1 MTGIN
6 AVSYRSRF
14 LKYMHDGLH
23 QVVKACQVLAEAQSR
38 LPHNE
43 FTALCRDL
51 KLAPR
56 TRERLVRI
64 GNYKPFRDAKV
75 QKRLPLSWGT
85 LDRLA
90 SMKEA
95 AFRSAL
101 DAGKIKPDLTRR
113 GALALEQPKKEGGVR
128 KVCKPIVADA
138 VGRLSEERL
147 LLSVAFHK
155 DMLDEEV
162 ATQVFEEI
170 RDKIED
176 LKEHF
181 QVVQIKLI
189 NHGLPAIISAEND
202 ALFSEEGMAKSRR
215 EVERVERAAENA
227 ILVLSRIVRRE
238 ARRQRKLASLAD
250 RALAKKGQLKRAW
263 TAEEI
268 VQCEADED
276 SVRYAWEELDIG
288 LDIDECL
295 RNPEVAVK
303 WDKKREGGDDFRW

>member
-38 LPHNE
+38 LPQNE
-43 FTALCRDL
+43 FIALCRDL
-51 KLAPR
+51 KLASR

-75 QKRLPLSWGT
+75 QKQLPLSWGT

-90 SMKEA
+90 SMKESS
-95 AFRSAL
+95 FRSAL
-101 DAGKIKPDLTRR
+101 DAGKIKPNLTRKS
-113 GALALEQPKKEGGVR
+113 AHALERGKEVEVVKKAVKL
-128 KVCKPIVADA
+128 KVTDTAQLLPQ
-138 VGRLSEERL
+138 ERL

-162 ATQVFEEI
+162 AVQVLEEL

-176 LKEHF
+176 LKDHF
-181 QVVQIKLI
+181 HLIQIKLI
-189 NHGLPAIISAEND
+189 DYGLPAIIAAEND
-202 ALFSEEGMAKSRR
+202 ELFSEAGMARSQR
-215 EVERVERAAENA
+215 EVERVERAAGNA
-227 ILVLSRIVRRE
+227 ILNLSRIVRRE
-238 ARRQRKLASLAD
+238 ARRQRKAASLAD
-250 RALAKKGQLKRAW
+250 RTLAKKGQLKRAW

-268 VQCEADED
+268 VQCEADEE

-303 WDKKREGGDDFRW
+303 WDNKRESGSDFRW

>member
-38 LPHNE
+38 LTQNE
-43 FTALCRDL
+43 FMSLCRDL

-75 QKRLPLSWGT
+75 QKQLPLSWGT

-90 SMKEA
+90 SMKES

-101 DAGKIKPDLTRR
+101 DAGKIKPNLTRR
-113 GALALEQPKKEGGVR
+113 GAHAIEQGKHVEVLKKVVKPKVKDTAELLTG
-128 KVCKPIVADA
+128 
-138 VGRLSEERL
+138 ERL

-155 DMLDEEV
+155 DMLDEEIAV
-162 ATQVFEEI
+162 QVLEEI
-170 RDKIED
+170 REKIED
-176 LKEHF
+176 LKDHF
-181 QVVQIKLI
+181 QLIQIKLI
-189 NHGLPAIISAEND
+189 DYGLPALIAAEND
-202 ALFSEEGMAKSRR
+202 VLFSEAGMAKSRR
-215 EVERVERAAENA
+215 EVERLGRAAENA
-227 ILVLSRIVRRE
+227 ILILSRIVRRE
-238 ARRQRKLASLAD
+238 ARRQRKAASLGD
-250 RALAKKGQLKRAW
+250 RTLAKKGQLKRAW

-303 WDKKREGGDDFRW
+303 WDKKRDSSSDFKW

>member
-38 LPHNE
+38 LPHND
-43 FTALCRDL
+43 FMSLCRDL
-51 KLAPR
+51 KLSPR

-75 QKRLPLSWGT
+75 QKQLPLSWGT

-90 SMKEA
+90 SMKES

-101 DAGKIKPDLTRR
+101 DAGKIKPNMTRR
-113 GALALEQPKKEGGVR
+113 GASAIEQGKHVEVLKKVVKPKVKDTAELLTG
-128 KVCKPIVADA
+128 
-138 VGRLSEERL
+138 ERL
-147 LLSVAFHK
+147 LLSVAFNK
-155 DMLDEEV
+155 DMLDEEIAV
-162 ATQVFEEI
+162 QVLEEI
-170 RDKIED
+170 REKIED
-176 LKEHF
+176 LKDHF
-181 QVVQIKLI
+181 QLIQIKLI
-189 NHGLPAIISAEND
+189 DYGLPTLIAAEND
-202 ALFSEEGMAKSRR
+202 VLFSGAGMAKSRR
-215 EVERVERAAENA
+215 EVERLGRAAENA
-227 ILVLSRIVRRE
+227 ILILSRIVRRE
-238 ARRQRKLASLAD
+238 ARRQRKAASLGD
-250 RALAKKGQLKRAW
+250 RTLAKKGQLKRAW

-303 WDKKREGGDDFRW
+303 WDKKRDSSSDFKW

>member
-1 MTGIN
+1 M
-6 AVSYRSRF
+6 S
-14 LKYMHDGLH
+14 
-23 QVVKACQVLAEAQSR
+23 
-38 LPHNE
+38 
-43 FTALCRDL
+43 LCRDL

-90 SMKEA
+90 SMKES

-101 DAGKIKPDLTRR
+101 DAGKIEPNLTRR
-113 GALALEQPKKEGGVR
+113 GAHALEQGKAVEVVKKVGKPKVTPTTE
-128 KVCKPIVADA
+128 P
-138 VGRLSEERL
+138 LSGERL

-155 DMLDEEV
+155 DMLDEDIAV
-162 ATQVFEEI
+162 QVLEEI

-176 LKEHF
+176 LKDHF
-181 QVVQIKLI
+181 TLVQIKLI
-189 NHGLPAIISAEND
+189 DYGLPAVIAAEND
-202 ALFSEEGMAKSRR
+202 VLFSEASMAKNRR
-215 EVERVERAAENA
+215 EIERVERAAGNA
-227 ILVLSRIVRRE
+227 ILILSRIVRRE
-238 ARRQRKLASLAD
+238 ARRQRKAASLAD
-250 RALAKKGQLKRAW
+250 RSLAKKGQLKRAW

-276 SVRYAWEELDIG
+276 CVRYAWEELDIG

-303 WDKKREGGDDFRW
+303 WDKKRDGSDDFRW

>member
-38 LPHNE
+38 LPHND
-43 FTALCRDL
+43 FMALCRDL

-64 GNYKPFRDAKV
+64 GNYKPFRDVKV

-90 SMKEA
+90 SMKES

-101 DAGKIKPDLTRR
+101 DAGKIKPNLTRR
-113 GALALEQPKKEGGVR
+113 GAHALEQGKAVEVVKKVEKPKVTPTTE
-128 KVCKPIVADA
+128 P
-138 VGRLSEERL
+138 LSGERL
-147 LLSVAFHK
+147 LLSLAFHK
-155 DMLDEEV
+155 DMLDEDIAV
-162 ATQVFEEI
+162 QVLEQI

-176 LKEHF
+176 LKDHF
-181 QVVQIKLI
+181 KLVQIKLI
-189 NHGLPAIISAEND
+189 DYGLPAVIAAEND
-202 ALFSEEGMAKSRR
+202 VLFSEPSMAKNRR
-215 EVERVERAAENA
+215 EIDRVERAAENA
-227 ILVLSRIVRRE
+227 ILILSRIVRRE
-238 ARRQRKLASLAD
+238 ARRQRKAASLGD
-250 RALAKKGQLKRAW
+250 RTLAKKGQLKRAW

-303 WDKKREGGDDFRW
+303 WDKKRDSSSDFKW